1 MRTYGFESKPRGLS
15 LNRTDNGDTELNVY
29 SQAPATVPLTASE
42 PTEEDEDEGPVV
54 SVQVSTITERE
65 DNEKVEIFS
74 NEGATEQEKDTS
86 LSDDIAKGLAEETQV
101 MNMTFDEPGEET
113 KL

>member
-1 MRTYGFESKPRGLS
+1 MTYGFESKPRALTLS
-15 LNRTDNGDTELNVY
+15 TRNNGADSELNVY
-29 SQAPATVPLTASE
+29 STQPATVPLTT
-42 PTEEDEDEGPVV
+42 TEEGEDEEDGPAV
-54 SVQVSTITERE
+54 SVQVSTIVERV

-74 NEGATEQEKDTS
+74 NEGAVEPENDTS

-101 MNMTFDEPGEET
+101 MNISFDEPGEET